1 MKYDTKLKEVL
12 TKDSKKGKEGLKDQ
26 EEWWKTQTK
35 NNMELPLEFY
45 KKFRLNDK
53 ILSYASLQPNRVE
66 PRIAEIFR
74 KFSYKLKEYKQE
86 LEVNFNLDGKKTDI
100 NEVKDR
106 VQERKDRQERQEKM
120 KAEVEKYVQKHIR
133 PDTANQENEDG
144 RGDAAK
150 DAEQVEEVEA
160 SENDSDGEFKE
171 EELAQLG
178 DQSKPPMQQSSE
190 EQSDNIVDIS
200 SNEDDSDDSEFE
212 EESFERDLGDE
223 AKPEL
228 EAMQE
233 DQQNQDH
240 D

>member
-1 MKYDTKLKEVL
+1 
-12 TKDSKKGKEGLKDQ
+12 
-26 EEWWKTQTK
+26 
-35 NNMELPLEFY
+35 
-45 KKFRLNDK
+45 
-53 ILSYASLQPNRVE
+53 
-66 PRIAEIFR
+66 
-74 KFSYKLKEYKQE
+74 

-171 EELAQLG
+171 EELA
-178 DQSKPPMQQSSE
+178 
-190 EQSDNIVDIS
+190 
-200 SNEDDSDDSEFE
+200 
-212 EESFERDLGDE
+212 
-223 AKPEL
+223 
-228 EAMQE
+228 
-233 DQQNQDH
+233 
-240 D
+240 